1 MLLVFR
7 LAECVRVHSKTMNA
21 TEATSLEDG
30 FFLLR
35 FGFFLSVF
43 YAVLI
48 LFLYYL
54 GNHLINRERA
64 KYFDLG

>member
-1 MLLVFR
+1 
-7 LAECVRVHSKTMNA
+7 MNA